1 MTDCGALL
9 QGAGSR
15 MTNEPFLASL
25 RSIVGPTG
33 VVTDSENLDRYTREW
48 RGKYL
53 SGAIAAVR
61 PASTGEVSDVIKA
74 CVQHGIS
81 ITPQGGN
88 TGLVGGS
95 VPIEPAHEIVLSLD
109 RMNAVEDVDTQ
120 GNTMIVQAGCILV
133 DAQQAAAK
141 VDRIFPLSLGAEGS
155 CRIGGNLSTN
165 AGGINVIRY
174 GNMRDLVL
182 GLEVVLA
189 DGRIW
194 NGMNRLRKDNTGYD
208 LKHLFIGAEGTL
220 GIITRAVLKTFPRPK
235 DRLTSW
241 LACSK
246 PADCLVVL
254 NMLRD
259 RLGDAI
265 VAAEIIPA
273 IALDQTL
280 EQISGTKPPMT
291 PSPAWSLLVEVG
303 VFDEAG
309 AVRDTLDAVLQE
321 AVMDEVIYD
330 GVIAQNLEQTGQFWR
345 IREAIPEAETKAGPS
360 IKHDV
365 SVPVHR
371 VAELIERGSRL
382 LEELYPGAR
391 PVPFGHLGDGN
402 LHFNLCA
409 PLSALGDKAAEAEF
423 LSAWG
428 AINQAFHDLVQEM
441 GGSIS
446 AEHGIGQ
453 LKKDELARTADAVG
467 LDLMQAIKT
476 ALDPNNLLNP
486 GKIF

>member
-1 MTDCGALL
+1 
-9 QGAGSR
+9 
-15 MTNEPFLASL
+15 
-25 RSIVGPTG
+25 
-33 VVTDSENLDRYTREW
+33 
-48 RGKYL
+48 
-53 SGAIAAVR
+53 
-61 PASTGEVSDVIKA
+61 
-74 CVQHGIS
+74 
-81 ITPQGGN
+81 
-88 TGLVGGS
+88 
-95 VPIEPAHEIVLSLD
+95 
-109 RMNAVEDVDTQ
+109 
-120 GNTMIVQAGCILV
+120 V

>member
-1 MTDCGALL
+1 MQQTLL
-9 QGAGSR
+9 DID
-15 MTNEPFLASL
+15 L
-25 RSIVGPTG
+25 RTL
-33 VVTDSENLDRYTREW
+33 NLKHPPLLNKDDHGKYVNDW
-48 RGKYL
+48 RGQYK
-53 SGAIAAVR
+53 GQAAAILK
-61 PASTGEVSDVIKA
+61 PINTEEVSAILRFAHKNNVDV
-74 CVQHGIS
+74 V
-81 ITPQGGN
+81 PQGGN
-88 TGLVGGS
+88 TSLCGAATPDNSGRSIIISLEKMNNIRQFNKAAQTITVESGMVLS
-95 VPIEPAHEIVLSLD
+95 QIHEIVENENLF
-109 RMNAVEDVDTQ
+109 
-120 GNTMIVQAGCILV
+120 
-133 DAQQAAAK
+133 
-141 VDRIFPLSLGAEGS
+141 FPLSLGAKGS
-155 CRIGGNLSTN
+155 CMIGGNLSTN

-189 DGRIW
+189 DGRVW

-241 LACSK
+241 LACTK

-291 PSPAWSLLVEVG
+291 PAPAWSLLVEGG